1 MYNAINKIAAE
12 PILELIDSN
21 YSNYEQ
27 YYTPP
32 KTLIA
37 ALSPAAFS
45 PAAFSLVASLPSKLR
60 RPSPRLLKRPSAVV
74 L

>member
-12 PILELIDSN
+12 PTLEPIDSN
-21 YSNYEQ
+21 CSNYEQ

-32 KTLIA
+32 ETLIA

-45 PAAFSLVASLPSKLR
+45 PAAFSPVASLLSKLR